1 MRYTGEMA
9 SPKHKIKLGCY
20 EPIKLGKITLN
31 EGKRIALENQP
42 TVYLFRY
49 RKMRHLFTSTGDH
62 QQFED

>member
-9 SPKHKIKLGCY
+9 SPKHKIKPGCY
-20 EPIKLGKITLN
+20 EPIELGKITLN

-49 RKMRHLFTSTGDH
+49 RKMRHL
-62 QQFED
+62 